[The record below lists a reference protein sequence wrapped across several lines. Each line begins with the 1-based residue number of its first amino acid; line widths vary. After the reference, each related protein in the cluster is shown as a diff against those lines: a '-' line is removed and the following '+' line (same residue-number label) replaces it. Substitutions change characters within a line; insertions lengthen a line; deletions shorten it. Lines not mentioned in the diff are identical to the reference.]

1 MNRQEHY
8 FGIPF
13 LVLLFCILTAL
24 ACAPTKVRVYPRE
37 TPPEKTIPPKTSSER
52 AAQEKTAPLKAAPER
67 TPSVKTDK
75 AKPSPEKPPAE
86 EIPTMKPAPEKT
98 YDETVSEWE
107 SYQDVVKWMEN
118 DFSLDKERFE
128 KFEGT
133 LPIPRTPQETFRLK
147 SGIYIDAAMFSKEAL
162 NRINPSYK
170 AQIVILVIRPYGFN
184 HYVCSF
190 RKEGKLFIMDYG
202 TPYKEVTGIHG
213 PYSSLEEYKKFYEKN
228 HPMKGEIEAITYLP

>member
-24 ACAPTKVRVYPRE
+24 ACAPAKVRVYPRE
-37 TPPEKTIPPKTSSER
+37 TPPEKTIPPKTSSEK
-52 AAQEKTAPLKAAPER
+52 AAQEKAAPER
-67 TPSVKTDK
+67 TP
-75 AKPSPEKPPAE
+75 

-118 DFSLDKERFE
+118 DFSFDKERFE
-128 KFEGT
+128 KFKGT

>member
-1 MNRQEHY
+1 MNRPKHC

-13 LVLLFCILTAL
+13 LLLVFCILTAL
-24 ACAPTKVRVYPRE
+24 ACAPAKVRVYPRE

-52 AAQEKTAPLKAAPER
+52 AAQEKAAPER
-67 TPSVKTDK
+67 TP
-75 AKPSPEKPPAE
+75 

-118 DFSLDKERFE
+118 DFSFDEERFE
-128 KFEGT
+128 KFKGT

>member
-1 MNRQEHY
+1 MVKVGSQMNRQEHY

-24 ACAPTKVRVYPRE
+24 ACAPAKVRVYPRE

-52 AAQEKTAPLKAAPER
+52 AAQEKAAPER
-67 TPSVKTDK
+67 TP
-75 AKPSPEKPPAE
+75 

-118 DFSLDKERFE
+118 DFSFDKERFE
-128 KFEGT
+128 KFKGT

>member
-24 ACAPTKVRVYPRE
+24 ACAPAKVRVYPRE

-52 AAQEKTAPLKAAPER
+52 AAQEKAAPER
-67 TPSVKTDK
+67 TP
-75 AKPSPEKPPAE
+75 

-118 DFSLDKERFE
+118 DFSFDEERFE
-128 KFEGT
+128 KFKGT

-190 RKEGKLFIMDYG
+190 RKEGKLLIMDYG

>member
-24 ACAPTKVRVYPRE
+24 ACAPAKVRVYPRE

-52 AAQEKTAPLKAAPER
+52 AAQEKAAPER
-67 TPSVKTDK
+67 TP
-75 AKPSPEKPPAE
+75 

-107 SYQDVVKWMEN
+107 SYQDVVKWIEN
-118 DFSLDKERFE
+118 DFSFDKERFE
-128 KFEGT
+128 KFKGT

>member
-1 MNRQEHY
+1 MNRQERY

-13 LVLLFCILTAL
+13 LVLLFCIFTAL

-37 TPPEKTIPPKTSSER
+37 IPPEKTIPPKTPSER
-52 AAQEKTAPLKAAPER
+52 AAQEKAAPLKAAPER
-67 TPSVKTDK
+67 TP
-75 AKPSPEKPPAE
+75 

-118 DFSLDKERFE
+118 DFSFDKERFE

-170 AQIVILVIRPYGFN
+170 AQIVILVIRPYGSN

-228 HPMKGEIEAITYLP
+228 HPMKREIEAITYLP

>member
-8 FGIPF
+8 FGIAF

-52 AAQEKTAPLKAAPER
+52 AAQEKAAPER
-67 TPSVKTDK
+67 TP
-75 AKPSPEKPPAE
+75 

-118 DFSLDKERFE
+118 DFSFDEERFE
-128 KFEGT
+128 KFKGT

-190 RKEGKLFIMDYG
+190 RKEGKLLIMDYG

-213 PYSSLEEYKKFYEKN
+213 AYSSLEEYKKFYEKN

>member
-24 ACAPTKVRVYPRE
+24 ACAPAKVRVYPRE

-52 AAQEKTAPLKAAPER
+52 AAQEKAALER
-67 TPSVKTDK
+67 TP
-75 AKPSPEKPPAE
+75 

-118 DFSLDKERFE
+118 DFSFDEERFE
-128 KFEGT
+128 KFKGT

>member
-1 MNRQEHY
+1 MVKVGSQMNRQEHY

-13 LVLLFCILTAL
+13 LVLLFCILAVH

-52 AAQEKTAPLKAAPER
+52 AAQEKAAPER
-67 TPSVKTDK
+67 TP
-75 AKPSPEKPPAE
+75 

-118 DFSLDKERFE
+118 DFSFDKERFE
-128 KFEGT
+128 KFKGT

-190 RKEGKLFIMDYG
+190 RKEGKLLIMDYG

>member
-1 MNRQEHY
+1 MNRQEYY

-13 LVLLFCILTAL
+13 LLLVFCILTAL
-24 ACAPTKVRVYPRE
+24 ACAPAKVRVYPRE

-52 AAQEKTAPLKAAPER
+52 AAQEKAAPER
-67 TPSVKTDK
+67 TP
-75 AKPSPEKPPAE
+75 

-118 DFSLDKERFE
+118 DFSFDKERFE
-128 KFEGT
+128 KFKGT

-162 NRINPSYK
+162 NRVNPSYK